1 MERSWPSSGGI
12 QARGGARESEIGALE
27 GRHGGRAQ
35 GARWQRRLLPEM
47 AGNSATCNGS
57 TQIGWG
63 VARRDGRSR
72 VAPLS
77 LSNTSSS
84 HETGWFFFSDRLL
97 KRCYVL
103 VAFAAGTS
111 PAMDLI
117 WGPRVGGHHTCLFI
131 PRTSHKGI
139 AFTKRQGESIS
150 GRLRTLHGKAISPSL
165 ASPEPPPKAPRCSS
179 RQLPRHLSSCWS
191 G

>member
-1 MERSWPSSGGI
+1 MGRSWPSSGGI
-12 QARGGARESEIGALE
+12 QARGGARESGIGALE

-47 AGNSATCNGS
+47 AGNSATRNGS

-63 VARRDGRSR
+63 VARQDGR
-72 VAPLS
+72 VVPLS
-77 LSNTSSS
+77 PSNTSSL
-84 HETGWFFFSDRLL
+84 HETAWFLFRDRLL

-103 VAFAAGTS
+103 VAFAAETP
-111 PAMDLI
+111 PAMNLSR
-117 WGPRVGGHHTCLFI
+117 GSRVGGHHTCLFS
-131 PRTSHKGI
+131 PRTSHEGI
-139 AFTKRQGESIS
+139 AFTKGQGESIP
-150 GRLRTLHGKAISPSL
+150 GRLRTLHGKAISPGL
-165 ASPEPPPKAPRCSS
+165 ASPEPPHKAPRCSS